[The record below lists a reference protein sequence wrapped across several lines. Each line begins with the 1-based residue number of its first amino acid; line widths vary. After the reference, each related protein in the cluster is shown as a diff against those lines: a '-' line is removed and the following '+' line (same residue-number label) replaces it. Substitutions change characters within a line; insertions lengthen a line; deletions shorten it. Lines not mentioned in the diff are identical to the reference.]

1 MKRLSILF
9 SLSALLIILSSYSE
23 RKVEKYEETE
33 VPADIQLILDKSC
46 VMCHNKESSN
56 TKAKTKLNFDK
67 LYNMKKSKQIAK
79 FSKIAKEVEEAE
91 MPPSK
96 FLSKYP
102 EKGLS
107 DEEKQKLE
115 SWAKAYAEN
124 LAK

>member
-96 FLSKYP
+96 FLSSLCSEICKIF
-102 EKGLS
+102 
-107 DEEKQKLE
+107 
-115 SWAKAYAEN
+115 
-124 LAK
+124 